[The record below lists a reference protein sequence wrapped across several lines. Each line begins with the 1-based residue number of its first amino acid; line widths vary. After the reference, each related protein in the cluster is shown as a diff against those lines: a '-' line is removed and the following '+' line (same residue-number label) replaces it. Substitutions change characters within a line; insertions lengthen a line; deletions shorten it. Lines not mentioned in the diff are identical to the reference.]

1 MLGKSPPTEDN
12 HRMGYRNLQ
21 ECVADLERTKQLV
34 RIEAEV
40 DPYLEVAEIQRRVFA
55 AGGPALLFTRVKGC
69 RFPLLAN
76 LFGTIERTRF
86 LFRDTLDAVRRLVE
100 LKIDPLCWA
109 RAPWKY
115 RRVPFT
121 ALHMLPK
128 FVARGPVLAHETTI
142 DQLPQI
148 VNWPLDGG
156 AFITLPQVYSEDAD
170 HPGWQHSNLGM
181 YRVQLSGGQYVRN
194 QEVGLHYQIH
204 RSIGVHHAAAIRRG
218 EPFRVN
224 IFVGGPPA
232 MTLAAVMPLPE
243 GMSEL
248 TFAGALGGRRVRM
261 IRGAALGTKLLTPRR
276 GATEGLA
283 AASVNREEPRSTFTP
298 EAEVPRRAP
307 LPIPA
312 KPLPISAEADFCIVG
327 TVVPNVL
334 KPEGPFGDHL
344 GYYSLAHDFPVLRV
358 EKVFH
363 RDGAIW
369 PFTVV
374 GRPPQEDTSFGAIIH
389 EITGPIIP
397 TVIAGVKA
405 VHAVDAAGVHPLL
418 LAIGSE
424 RYVPYASQRKPQELL
439 TCANAILGQGQL
451 SLAKYL
457 FIVAGEDDPQLD
469 IHDIP
474 AFFRHVLQR
483 VDWRTDLH
491 FQTQTTI
498 DTLDYTGHGFN
509 AGSKLVIAAAG
520 TPRREL
526 PTTVPSELSLPD
538 GFRDPRIAMPGVL
551 VISAPQYQVSFP
563 LGEEGGR
570 RPGEGPSGERTL
582 GEIEPN
588 LARFLQHFDT
598 NSPINA
604 FPLIT
609 LVDDSQFATRTL
621 NNWLWTTFT
630 RSNPAADI
638 TGLGSFVHQKHW
650 GCRGSLIIDAR
661 SKPHHA
667 PPLIEDPD
675 VNRRVDALFANDG
688 PLRGLW

>member
-1 MLGKSPPTEDN
+1 MFGDCWPFLFLGKRRVTEDN

-21 ECVADLERTKQLV
+21 ECVGDLERSKQLI
-34 RIEAEV
+34 RIDAEV
-40 DPYLEVAEIQRRVFA
+40 DPHLEIAEIQRRVYQ
-55 AGGPALLFTRVKGC
+55 AGGPALLFTRSKGG

-76 LFGTIERTRF
+76 LFGTLERIRF

-100 LKIDPLCWA
+100 LKIDPMCLA
-109 RAPWKY
+109 RNPWQY
-115 RRVPFT
+115 RGAPFT
-121 ALHMLPK
+121 ALHTLPK
-128 FVARGPVLAHETTI
+128 FVSRGPVLANETTI

-148 VNWPLDGG
+148 VNWPNDGG
-156 AFITLPQVYSEDAD
+156 AFITLPQVYTEDAD
-170 HPGWQHSNLGM
+170 RPGWQHSNLGM
-181 YRVQLSGGQYVRN
+181 YRVQLSGGQYQAN
-194 QEVGLHYQIH
+194 QEIGLHYQIH

-232 MTLAAVMPLPE
+232 MTLSAVMPLPE

-261 IRGAALGTKLLTPRR
+261 IR
-276 GATEGLA
+276 
-283 AASVNREEPRSTFTP
+283 
-298 EAEVPRRAP
+298 RAGG
-307 LPIPA
+307 LPIA
-312 KPLPISAEADFCIVG
+312 AEADFCIVG
-327 TVVPNVL
+327 TVDPSGL

-424 RYVPYASQRKPQELL
+424 RYVPYAATRKPQELL
-439 TCANAILGQGQL
+439 TCAHAILGQGQL

-457 FIVAGEDDPQLD
+457 CIVAGEDDPQLD

-474 AFFRHVLQR
+474 QFIRHLLER

-520 TPRREL
+520 PARREL
-526 PTTVPSELSLPD
+526 PTIIPSELSLPN
-538 GFRDPRIAMPGVL
+538 GFRDPRVAMPGVL
-551 VISAPQYQVSFP
+551 VIAAPAFDTRFGASD
-563 LGEEGGR
+563 GEQ
-570 RPGEGPSGERTL
+570 ERSI
-582 GEIEPN
+582 GQ
-588 LARFLQHFDT
+588 FLRHFDA

-609 LVDDSQFATRTL
+609 LVDDSEFSARTI

-630 RSNPAADI
+630 RSNPAADV
-638 TGLGSFVHQKHW
+638 TGLGAFVHQKHW

-675 VNRRVDALFANDG
+675 ITRRVDALFTKSG
-688 PLRGLW
+688 PLHGL

>member
-1 MLGKSPPTEDN
+1 
-12 HRMGYRNLQ
+12 MGYRNLQ
-21 ECVADLERTKQLV
+21 ECVADLERSQQLI
-34 RIEAEV
+34 RIDAEV
-40 DPYLEVAEIQRRVFA
+40 DPHLEVAEIQRRVYQ
-55 AGGPALLFTRVKGC
+55 AGGPAMLFTRPKGC

-76 LFGTIERTRF
+76 LFGTIKRTRF

-100 LKIDPLCWA
+100 LKIDPMSLA
-109 RAPWKY
+109 RNPWRY
-115 RRVPFT
+115 RGAPFT

-128 FVARGPVLAHETTI
+128 FVSRGPVLANETKI

-148 VNWPLDGG
+148 VNWPDDGG
-156 AFITLPQVYSEDAD
+156 GFITLPQVYSEDAD
-170 HPGWQHSNLGM
+170 RPGWQHSNLGM
-181 YRVQLSGGQYVRN
+181 YRVQLSGGQYQPN

-204 RSIGVHHAAAIRRG
+204 RSIGFHHAAAIRRG

-232 MTLAAVMPLPE
+232 MTLSAVMPLPE

-261 IRGAALGTKLLTPRR
+261 IR
-276 GATEGLA
+276 
-283 AASVNREEPRSTFTP
+283 
-298 EAEVPRRAP
+298 RAGE
-307 LPIPA
+307 LPIA
-312 KPLPISAEADFCIVG
+312 AEADFCIVG
-327 TVVPNVL
+327 TVDPSGL

-344 GYYSLAHDFPVLRV
+344 GYYSLAHDFPVLKV

-363 RDGAIW
+363 RNGAIW

-457 FIVAGEDDPQLD
+457 FIVAGEDNPQLD

-474 AFFRHVLQR
+474 AFFRHVLER

-520 TPRREL
+520 PSRREL
-526 PTTVPSELSLPD
+526 PAAVPTELSLPN
-538 GFRDPRIAMPGVL
+538 GFRDPRVAMPGVL
-551 VISAPQYQVSFP
+551 VISTPAFDPRFGASD
-563 LGEEGGR
+563 GEQ
-570 RPGEGPSGERTL
+570 ERSI
-582 GEIEPN
+582 GQ
-588 LARFLQHFDT
+588 FLRHFEA

-604 FPLIT
+604 FPIIT
-609 LVDDSQFATRTL
+609 LVDDSEFSARTI

-630 RSNPAADI
+630 RSNPAADV
-638 TGLGSFVHQKHW
+638 TGLGPFVHQKHW

-667 PPLIEDPD
+667 PPLIEDP
-675 VNRRVDALFANDG
+675 NLTRRVDALFANNG
-688 PLRGLW
+688 PLHGLW

>member
-1 MLGKSPPTEDN
+1 
-12 HRMGYRNLQ
+12 MGYRNLQ
-21 ECVADLERTKQLV
+21 ECVADLERSKQLL
-34 RIEAEV
+34 RIDAEV
-40 DPYLEVAEIQRRVFA
+40 DPRLEVAEIQRRVYQA
-55 AGGPALLFTRVKGC
+55 SGPALLFTRAKGC

-76 LFGTIERTRF
+76 LFGTMDRTRF

-100 LKIDPLCWA
+100 LKIDPMA
-109 RAPWKY
+109 FAKHPWRY
-115 RRVPFT
+115 RGAPFT
-121 ALHMLPK
+121 ALHTLPK
-128 FVARGPVLAHETTI
+128 FVARGPVLANETTI

-148 VNWPLDGG
+148 VNWPNDAG
-156 AFITLPQVYSEDAD
+156 AFITLPQVYTEDAD
-170 HPGWQHSNLGM
+170 RPGWQHSNLGM
-181 YRVQLSGGQYVRN
+181 YRVQLSGGQYQFN
-194 QEVGLHYQIH
+194 QEIGLHYQIH
-204 RSIGVHHAAAIRRG
+204 RSIGVHHAAVIRRG
-218 EPFRVN
+218 DPFRVN

-261 IRGAALGTKLLTPRR
+261 
-276 GATEGLA
+276 
-283 AASVNREEPRSTFTP
+283 V
-298 EAEVPRRAP
+298 RRAGG
-307 LPIPA
+307 
-312 KPLPISAEADFCIVG
+312 LPISAEADFCIVG
-327 TVVPNVL
+327 TVDPNGL

-424 RYVPYASQRKPQELL
+424 RYVPYAATRKPQELL

-457 FIVAGEDDPQLD
+457 CIVAGEDDPQLD
-469 IHDIP
+469 IHNIP
-474 AFFRHVLQR
+474 QFLRHLLER

-498 DTLDYTGHGFN
+498 DTLDYSGHGFN

-520 TPRREL
+520 PSRREL
-526 PTTVPSELSLPD
+526 PNAVPSELSLPN
-538 GFRDPRIAMPGVL
+538 GFRDPRVAMPGVL
-551 VISAPQYQVSFP
+551 VIAAPPFDTRFGASD
-563 LGEEGGR
+563 GEQ
-570 RPGEGPSGERTL
+570 ERSIGL
-582 GEIEPN
+582 
-588 LARFLQHFDT
+588 FLRHFDAT
-598 NSPINA
+598 SPINA

-609 LVDDSQFATRTL
+609 LVDDSEFSARTI

-638 TGLGSFVHQKHW
+638 TGLGAFVHQKHW

-667 PPLIEDPD
+667 PPLIEDPE
-675 VNRRVDALFANDG
+675 VTRRVDALFANNG
-688 PLRGLW
+688 PLHGLW

>member
-1 MLGKSPPTEDN
+1 
-12 HRMGYRNLQ
+12 MGYRNLQ
-21 ECVADLERTKQLV
+21 ECVVDLERTKQLV
-34 RIEAEV
+34 RINAEV
-40 DPYLEVAEIQRRVFA
+40 DPRLEIAEIQRRVYQ
-55 AGGPALLFTRVKGC
+55 AGGPALLFTRAKGS

-86 LFRDTLDAVRRLVE
+86 LFRDTLDAVRHLVE
-100 LKIDPLCWA
+100 LKIDPMSFA
-109 RAPWKY
+109 KNPWRY
-115 RRVPFT
+115 RDAPFT

-128 FVARGPVLAHETTI
+128 FVSRGAVLKNETTN

-148 VNWPLDGG
+148 VNWPDDGG

-170 HPGWQHSNLGM
+170 RPGWAHSNLGM
-181 YRVQLSGGQYVRN
+181 YRVQLSGGQYERN
-194 QEVGLHYQIH
+194 QEIGLHYQIH

-261 IRGAALGTKLLTPRR
+261 VRQHGALPV
-276 GATEGLA
+276 A
-283 AASVNREEPRSTFTP
+283 AD
-298 EAEVPRRAP
+298 
-307 LPIPA
+307 
-312 KPLPISAEADFCIVG
+312 ADFCIVG
-327 TVVPNVL
+327 TVDPSGL

-344 GYYSLAHDFPVLRV
+344 GYYSLAHDFPVLRI
-358 EKVFH
+358 EKVYH
-363 RDGAIW
+363 RNGAIW

-374 GRPPQEDTSFGAIIH
+374 GRPPQEDTSFGHIIH

-424 RYVPYASQRKPQELL
+424 RYVPYAVKRKPQELL

-457 FIVAGEDDPQLD
+457 FIVAGEDNPQLN
-469 IHDIP
+469 IHDIS
-474 AFFRHVLQR
+474 AFFCHMLER

-509 AGSKLVIAAAG
+509 GGAKLVIAAAG
-520 TPRREL
+520 EVRRTL
-526 PTTVPSELSLPD
+526 PIEIPSGINLPE
-538 GFRDPRIAMPGVL
+538 GFRDPRVCLPGVL
-551 VISAPQYQVSFP
+551 AITAPKYDSRFAAAD
-563 LGEEGGR
+563 GEL
-570 RPGEGPSGERTL
+570 ERALST
-582 GEIEPN
+582 
-588 LARFLQHFDT
+588 FLRHFDA
-598 NSPINA
+598 NAPIND
-604 FPLIT
+604 FPLI
-609 LVDDSQFATRTL
+609 LFVDDSDFAATAI
-621 NNWLWTTFT
+621 NNWIWMTFT
-630 RSNPAADI
+630 RSNPAADV
-638 TGLGSFVHQKHW
+638 TGLGAFVHQKHW

-661 SKPHHA
+661 IKPHHA
-667 PPLIEDPD
+667 PPLIEDPQ
-675 VNRRVDALFANDG
+675 VTRRVDELFATGG
-688 PLRGLW
+688 PLHGLW